1 MPRLSALAQ
10 QGLLTAAAAQALSAK
25 SINSVEDLLFLT
37 CNGFH
42 DVMARTGMCEGELQE
57 IVKTVSREYGP
68 IPQCASDVYTEW
80 YRSTSILSTGSAQL
94 DSLLKGGLFSG
105 EITELAG
112 PCAAGKTQVSRC
124 WSNSAGTCSHG
135 RVHGRS
141 RLRVN
146 SALLVR
152 AGVSRSVRAHL
163 QSWRRRCLF

>member
-25 SINSVEDLLFLT
+25 SIHSVEDLLFLT

-57 IVKTVSREYGP
+57 IVKNVSREYGP

-112 PCAAGKTQVSRC
+112 PCAAGKTQVG
-124 WSNSAGTCSHG
+124 AGPI
-135 RVHGRS
+135 
-141 RLRVN
+141 LR
-146 SALLVR
+146 AR
-152 AGVSRSVRAHL
+152 AAMGVCMAAAD
-163 QSWRRRCLF
+163 FG